1 MVKYEKRKSLFCPRG
16 RADGKNGDPDRIFFG
31 RMLMKIGMLTS
42 GGDCPGLNAV
52 MRAFAKYAFSHIADV
67 KIFGFLNGYTGLI
80 ENEYEELEEKNFE
93 NLLLAGGTMLG
104 SKRQP
109 FKLMTETD
117 GNNRSKLDKM
127 KETYK
132 NLGLDCLITLGGAG
146 THKTAALL
154 SAEGCN
160 VIGLPK
166 TIDNDIWGTD
176 VTFGFET
183 AMETATLCIDKMHST
198 ASSHG
203 RIMLVEVMGN
213 KVGWLTLYAGLAGG
227 ADMILIPEI
236 PYDEDAVVEF
246 LEKRRKAGARYSVVA
261 IAEGAM
267 SKEEAALRKKE
278 RLALRAARGETT
290 VTQRLARNIE
300 ARTGVETR
308 TQVIG
313 YLQRGGSPNP
323 YDRALCT
330 LMGSY
335 AGELAEKGK
344 FGVTVAYSGGRVT
357 YNSLS
362 DIAGKAKSVPPTHPM
377 VRAAKSIG
385 ISFGVF

>member
-1 MVKYEKRKSLFCPRG
+1 
-16 RADGKNGDPDRIFFG
+16 
-31 RMLMKIGMLTS
+31 
-42 GGDCPGLNAV
+42 
-52 MRAFAKYAFSHIADV
+52 
-67 KIFGFLNGYTGLI
+67 
-80 ENEYEELEEKNFE
+80 
-93 NLLLAGGTMLG
+93 
-104 SKRQP
+104 
-109 FKLMTETD
+109 
-117 GNNRSKLDKM
+117 
-127 KETYK
+127 
-132 NLGLDCLITLGGAG
+132 
-146 THKTAALL
+146 
-154 SAEGCN
+154 
-160 VIGLPK
+160 
-166 TIDNDIWGTD
+166 
-176 VTFGFET
+176 
-183 AMETATLCIDKMHST
+183 
-198 ASSHG
+198 
-203 RIMLVEVMGN
+203 
-213 KVGWLTLYAGLAGG
+213 
-227 ADMILIPEI
+227 
-236 PYDEDAVVEF
+236 
-246 LEKRRKAGARYSVVA
+246 
-261 IAEGAM
+261 M